1 MNKKYVSKVLSF
13 GLALSLIGSMFPT
26 QVLYAAQI
34 NAGRGKDGQDGSVQ
48 ENAEHTAQEEN
59 EEAGTESIEIN
70 TVEDFLAFAE
80 NCYIDSW
87 SANKRVV
94 LNADL
99 NFSGTPL
106 PMIPVFAG
114 VFDGKGHVI
123 FGFHYAESGYI
134 AGLFR
139 YIQKGGVVENLEL
152 RGDFSGTDEK
162 ECIGSLCGVNYG
174 TIKNCSFQGNV
185 SGRDT
190 VGGLAGIN
198 ESIGIISDCTVSGRV
213 TGYYDTGGIVGKNHG
228 SVSFCTN
235 QAGINDNSA
244 WVEEDDDMGVGIFHS
259 IHVSESETELYSG
272 VDTGGIAGYSDG
284 IITRCSNYG
293 IVGYEHTGYNVG
305 GIAGRQAGVI
315 SLCTNNGSVYG
326 RKDVGGIVGQME
338 PYIEVDEA
346 ESLRNA
352 VNKLHDLIDDTID
365 DMQDGKNVLKAD
377 FDSLGTYGDAALQS
391 GDALAG
397 QMTDFV
403 DGNIAGAQAVVG
415 RMEHI
420 TKQMPDI
427 LNQVSNAGNG
437 FSRLNDVMKKLIED
451 LDILGKVDDGTYDE
465 TAYKRV
471 TLLSTVG
478 GKLRCDKNDPEENET
493 VTVTA
498 VPDDGYGLKDTIRI
512 ADANGKTVSFTDGGD
527 GKYTFVMPKR
537 NVKVSAEFVY
547 TGDAGTAEQ
556 GEGNART
563 VETGTGQEPVRF
575 ALPVND
581 VSVGLIRKDEAA
593 CGQTKIQGMSGNGQN
608 AVQRPEYGNPSER
621 RNPTERSNPAERSSL
636 TEESSPTEKSNPEKE
651 NDPTK
656 ENDPAEENDL
666 TEGNGPSESQ
676 PSDGVDPAEKE
687 TLPADGTP
695 EKEGE
700 SGEEDPA
707 DTKEPS
713 GGEGS
718 SEGDES
724 MTLPEEESP
733 SVNDGLP
740 EETAGDEIVDGE
752 TKPEESGEGTV
763 TPSFEKQQVILSSN
777 LSGDASFSV
786 APTGIVTLSVTPD
799 PSYALKGNPEVTDAD
814 GNKLLLSKKQSGAY
828 VYEFDLNGAALPCR
842 VNITFQKQNKSDSLD
857 TARKD
862 LEEAVKNLQAASD
875 NANDTVNRIKGIMT
889 HTDGS
894 VKEWGQLTK
903 EEQNQVIEEIMNLAE
918 YLGDMSQAAS
928 AILSSLGAIA
938 NILAPYASDAAKAVK
953 EDINKATGYVQNI
966 LDSLKSAS
974 NGVKGIVND
983 LNVQP
988 DIRFSKLGE
997 DFDGTREELHK
1008 QLLGISDSLKNLNGH
1023 ASDYS
1028 DRINADLRAVND
1040 QLNIVFNLLADH
1052 MVDYSDLSIE
1062 ELYEEISDE
1071 EIDTITTGRTD
1082 TSTNKGIVK
1091 GDINVGGIAGSMSVD
1106 EEDPEDSAAGSVEYQ
1121 IGRRFITKCVIRD
1134 SVNDGYVTAKKNGA
1148 GGIVGYMK
1156 HGMVLGCEGYGSVE
1170 STEGDYVGGICG
1182 ESLTAIKRC
1191 YALCRVSG
1199 GKNVGGIAGYADTL
1213 KDCYT
1218 IVDGAASVGKI
1229 GAIAGQVASYDNTF
1243 EEGEEEPKV
1252 CRNYYVGDVLRGI
1265 DNISYVD
1272 VAEPIAYEELLTV
1285 ENLPVAF
1292 WHLKVIY
1299 RIEDEELGTEEVKFG
1314 ESLVGLQYPEIPEK
1328 EGYYGVWPDH
1338 SGKTMAGNLVINA
1351 EYKENVTVVESNEK
1365 LIVSGEGYHERPYAL
1380 VEQIF
1385 TEDTVLNVGLG
1396 DKTPPDKA
1404 DGKEYTIYDVSL
1416 ENGGIGPEDLFA
1428 VRIFNPYEDADV
1440 WGYLDGNWTLLES
1453 KERGQY
1459 LQVCMKGDE
1468 ESFCVIE
1475 RTPYRWAVIGMGAG
1489 AAAVLL
1495 LIFLAVLKLRS
1506 GRRPGNG
1513 RER

>member
-1 MNKKYVSKVLSF
+1 MNKNYISKAISF
-13 GLALSLIGSMFPT
+13 SLALSLVCSMFPA
-26 QVLYAAQI
+26 QVLYAAQTGAGQQDGI
-34 NAGRGKDGQDGSVQ
+34 TQGNAGQTVQ
-48 ENAEHTAQEEN
+48 EESEEI
-59 EEAGTESIEIN
+59 ETEYIEIN
-70 TVEDFLAFAE
+70 TVEDFLEFAE

-87 SANKRVV
+87 SANKRVT

-99 NFSGTPL
+99 NFSGTYL

-123 FGFHYAESGYI
+123 SGFHYAESGYI
-134 AGLFR
+134 VGLFR

-152 RGDFSGTDEK
+152 QGDMIGIDEK

-198 ESIGIISDCTVSGRV
+198 ESTGTISDCTVSGRV
-213 TGYYDTGGIVGKNHG
+213 TGYYDTGGVAGKNHG
-228 SVSFCTN
+228 VINFCTN
-235 QAGINDNSA
+235 HAGINDNSA
-244 WVEEDDDMGVGIFHS
+244 WVEEDDDMGVGIFLS
-259 IHVSESETELYSG
+259 INVSESETELYSG
-272 VDTGGIAGYSDG
+272 VDAGGIAGYSDG
-284 IITRCSNYG
+284 IISRCSNYG

-315 SLCTNNGSVYG
+315 SLCTNAGSVYG

-365 DMQDGKNVLKAD
+365 DMQAGKNALKTD
-377 FDSLGTYGDAALQS
+377 FDSLSTYGDGALQS

-420 TKQMPDI
+420 TKQLPDI
-427 LNQVSNAGNG
+427 LHQMSNAGDG
-437 FSRLNDVMKKLIED
+437 FSQLNDVMKKLIED

-465 TAYKRV
+465 TVYNRV

-478 GKLRCDKNDPEENET
+478 GKLRCDKSDPKENET
-493 VTVTA
+493 VTITV
-498 VPDDGYGLKDTIRI
+498 VPNDGYGLKDTIKI
-512 ADANGKTVSFTDGGD
+512 ADANGKAVSFADSGD
-527 GKYTFVMPKR
+527 NKYTFVMPKR

-547 TGDAGTAEQ
+547 TGAPQTIGA
-556 GEGNART
+556 GEGNAQT
-563 VETGTGQEPVRF
+563 AETGTGREPVRY
-575 ALPVND
+575 AAPENS
-581 VSVGLIRKDEAA
+581 VSI
-593 CGQTKIQGMSGNGQN
+593 GM
-608 AVQRPEYGNPSER
+608 VQREDPSLTEIPPEKETPPADGNPSE
-621 RNPTERSNPAERSSL
+621 TEAP
-636 TEESSPTEKSNPEKE
+636 PEKE
-651 NDPTK
+651 
-656 ENDPAEENDL
+656 
-666 TEGNGPSESQ
+666 
-676 PSDGVDPAEKE
+676 
-687 TLPADGTP
+687 
-695 EKEGE
+695 
-700 SGEEDPA
+700 
-707 DTKEPS
+707 EPS
-713 GGEGS
+713 GDTVPSDKTEPQE
-718 SEGDES
+718 SEGAS
-724 MTLPEEESP
+724 
-733 SVNDGLP
+733 
-740 EETAGDEIVDGE
+740 
-752 TKPEESGEGTV
+752 ESGEGTIPSEETNPSVNEALPEETDSGDGITDGDTMPDTSGEEAVKYAVTSVSVTGGNVVVPDSAAAGETVYVIPNASSGYMLRSLSVKTAGGVQVGCTKDNGGRSYSFIMPAEDVTV
-763 TPSFEKQQVILSSN
+763 TPVFEKLQVILSSN
-777 LSGDASFSV
+777 LSGDASFSA

-799 PSYALKGNPEVTDAD
+799 SSYTLKGNPEVTDAD
-814 GNKLLLSKKQSGAY
+814 GNKILLSKKQSGAY
-828 VYEFDLNGAALPCR
+828 VYEFDINGAAAPCR
-842 VNITFQKQNKSDSLD
+842 VNITFQKQNKTDSLD

-862 LEEAVKNLQAASD
+862 MEEAVKNLQAASD
-875 NANDTVNRIKGIMT
+875 NANGAVTKIKDIMT
-889 HTDGS
+889 NSDGS

-903 EEQNQVIEEIMNLAE
+903 EEQNQVIGEIINLAE

-928 AILSSLGAIA
+928 TILSSLSVIA
-938 NILAPYASDAAKAVK
+938 NILAPYASDAAKAAK
-953 EDINKATGYVQNI
+953 EDINQATGYVQNI

-974 NGVKGIVND
+974 NGVKGIVNY
-983 LNVQP
+983 LNAQP
-988 DIRFSKLGE
+988 DIRFSQLG
-997 DFDGTREELHK
+997 DGFDATREDLHK
-1008 QLLGISDSLKNLNGH
+1008 QLQGISDSLKSLSSH

-1028 DRINADLRAVND
+1028 DKINADLRAVND

-1121 IGRRFITKCVIRD
+1121 IGRRFITKCVIKD
-1134 SVNDGYVTAKKNGA
+1134 SVNEGYITAKKNGA

-1156 HGMVLGCEGYGSVE
+1156 HGMVLDCEGYGSVE

-1182 ESLTAIKRC
+1182 ESLTAIERC
-1191 YALCRVSG
+1191 YALCMVSG

-1218 IVDGAASVGKI
+1218 IVDGGASVGRI
-1229 GAIAGQVASYDNTF
+1229 GAIAGQVTSYENTF
-1243 EEGEEEPKV
+1243 EDEETEPKV
-1252 CRNYYVGDVLRGI
+1252 CRNYYVGETLHGI
-1265 DNISYVD
+1265 DDISYVD

-1285 ENLPVAF
+1285 EKLPVAF

-1314 ESLVGLQYPEIPEK
+1314 ESLAGLQYPEIPEK
-1328 EGYYGVWPDH
+1328 EGYYGVWPDY
-1338 SGKTMAGNLVINA
+1338 SGEAMAGNLVINA

-1365 LIVSGEGYHERPYAL
+1365 LIESEEGYHEKPYAL

-1385 TEDTVLNVGLG
+1385 TEDTVLNVGVS
-1396 DKTPPDKA
+1396 DRMPPDKA
-1404 DGKEYTIYDVSL
+1404 GGKEYVIYDISL
-1416 ENGGIGPEDLFA
+1416 ENSGIGPEDRFA
-1428 VRIFNPYEDADV
+1428 VRIYNPYEDADV
-1440 WGYLDGNWTLLES
+1440 WGYFDGDWTLLES
-1453 KERGQY
+1453 KKRGQY
-1459 LQVCMKGDE
+1459 LQVSMEGDKE
-1468 ESFCVIE
+1468 AFCVIK
-1475 RTPYRWAVIGMGAG
+1475 RTSYRGMIIGIGAG

-1495 LIFLAVLKLRS
+1495 LAFTAVRKIRS
-1506 GRRPGNG
+1506 GRRSKNDG
-1513 RER
+1513 R